1 MFFCLFQR
9 RIRDWNRAGS
19 QNATL
24 VNLCDVKFS
33 DTSLVLGNQSVQ
45 EDFQAIRYRT
55 LHLHNN
61 AADSTEQQLLTVKT
75 SLLKIYFITL
85 SEIFEEY

>member
-24 VNLCDVKFS
+24 VNFCDVKFS

-55 LHLHNN
+55 LFICITTQLTRRNN
-61 AADSTEQQLLTVKT
+61 SY
-75 SLLKIYFITL
+75 SP
-85 SEIFEEY
+85 

>member
-19 QNATL
+19 Q
-24 VNLCDVKFS
+24 NLCDVKFS

-55 LHLHNN
+55 LSF
-61 AADSTEQQLLTVKT
+61 A
-75 SLLKIYFITL
+75 
-85 SEIFEEY
+85 

>member
-33 DTSLVLGNQSVQ
+33 DTSLMLGNQSVQ

-55 LHLHNN
+55 LFICITTQLTRRNN
-61 AADSTEQQLLTVKT
+61 SY
-75 SLLKIYFITL
+75 SP
-85 SEIFEEY
+85 

>member
-1 MFFCLFQR
+1 MLFFVLVQR

-55 LHLHNN
+55 LFICITTQLRRRNN
-61 AADSTEQQLLTVKT
+61 SY
-75 SLLKIYFITL
+75 SP
-85 SEIFEEY
+85 

>member
-19 QNATL
+19 Q
-24 VNLCDVKFS
+24 NLCDVKFS

-55 LHLHNN
+55 LFICITTQLTRRNN
-61 AADSTEQQLLTVKT
+61 SY
-75 SLLKIYFITL
+75 SP
-85 SEIFEEY
+85 

>member
-19 QNATL
+19 Q
-24 VNLCDVKFS
+24 NLCDVKFS

-85 SEIFEEY
+85 SEIFEEH